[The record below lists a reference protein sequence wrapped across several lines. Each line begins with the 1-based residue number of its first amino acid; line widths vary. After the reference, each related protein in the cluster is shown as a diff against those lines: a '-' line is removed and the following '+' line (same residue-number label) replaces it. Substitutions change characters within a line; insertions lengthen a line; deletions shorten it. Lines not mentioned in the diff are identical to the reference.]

1 MSNILAV
8 FRTAVAIDL
17 MTLAQLHDRELDEPT
32 IRSLQASRFPEGL
45 AFRLEETRARD
56 VLNML
61 IRAVGELP
69 TDSRGRDELA
79 ADFAAIYLNHGIGA
93 SPCESVW
100 IDVDGLAMQE
110 PMFEVRQAYAGR
122 GLKVPDW
129 RMRPDDHLV
138 FQLQF
143 IATLLEQSDEAAL
156 TQAAQFLDGH
166 TLRWLPNF
174 AERVAQ
180 RAATP
185 FYAGLAM
192 LSFCYLDELRD
203 VLAQVLDEPR
213 PTAREIE
220 ERARPVRDE
229 TLPMPSPYLPG
240 VSPSW

>member
-1 MSNILAV
+1 MSNSLAV
-8 FRTAVAIDL
+8 FRSAVAVDL
-17 MTLAQLHDRELDEPT
+17 MALAQLHDRELDERT
-32 IRSLQASRFPEGL
+32 IASLRVARFPDGL
-45 AFRLEETRARD
+45 AFRLQGGRSRE
-56 VLNML
+56 VLDML
-61 IRAVGELP
+61 GKAVEALP
-69 TDSRGRDELA
+69 VDARGRDELA

-100 IDVDGLAMQE
+100 IDEDGLAMQQ
-110 PMFEVRQAYAGR
+110 PMFEVREAYAGQ

-129 RMRPDDHLV
+129 RKRPDDHLV

-143 IATLLEQSDEAAL
+143 IATLLEHPEALAL
-156 TQAAQFLDGH
+156 SQAAEFLDRH
-166 TLRWLPNF
+166 TLRWLPSF

-203 VLAQVLDEPR
+203 VLARVLDERR
-213 PTAREIE
+213 PTAQEIE

-229 TLPMPSPYLPG
+229 ALPIPGSYLPG